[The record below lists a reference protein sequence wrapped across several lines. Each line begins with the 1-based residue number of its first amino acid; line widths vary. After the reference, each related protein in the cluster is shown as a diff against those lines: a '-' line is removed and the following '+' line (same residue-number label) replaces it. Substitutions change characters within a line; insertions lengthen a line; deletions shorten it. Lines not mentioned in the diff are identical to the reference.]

1 MKEHNMKTV
10 FKLLISICILA
21 GAGYLLVHN
30 YTQKK
35 PTSRTTDTL
44 VVGTNVG
51 YPPFIFTNESGN
63 PIGFDVDVA
72 TAIAHKLNKQLV
84 IKDMAFDALL
94 LALTH
99 GSVDMIIGGIS
110 LTQAR
115 KKTGLLIPYY
125 GTSINTVALFYPKTR
140 PHPHCTLASAAEQQL
155 TICTQ
160 AGSMF
165 EEILTSLPGMVVK
178 TLPDISDIVLEV
190 TRGTSDCGLLDTDS
204 VRSLTATSQDLESH
218 IITIPPYLRIEGF
231 GIGITPQN
239 EELRNA
245 VIAVINALRH
255 EGTIAAYAEKW
266 FN

>member
-10 FKLLISICILA
+10 FKLLIPVCIVI
-21 GAGYLLVHN
+21 GAGYWLMHRS
-30 YTQKK
+30 TEST
-35 PTSRTTDTL
+35 PTLHEPRTL

-51 YPPFIFTNESGN
+51 YPPFIFTNESGE

-125 GTSINTVALFYPKTR
+125 GSTINTVALFYPKTR
-140 PHPHCTLASAAEQQL
+140 PHPSCTLASAAEQQL

-165 EEILTSLPGMVVK
+165 EEILTSLPGMIVK

-204 VRSLTATSQDLESH
+204 VRSLTTTSQDLESH

-231 GIGITPQN
+231 GIGIAPQN

-245 VIAVINALRH
+245 VITVINDLRH